1 MSELISII
9 KPTYNCGKFIGET
22 IELRAKEG
30 KEKGIQHILITCF
43 LTFNLHKSP
52 VRQVLTL
59 FKDEETDLVMQLA
72 QGQRAA
78 KWQSSGGNH
87 KV

>member
-1 MSELISII
+1 MSIALWRIYLVFHVFLFLCIPVKTVIDWHWEDW
-9 KPTYNCGKFIGET
+9 FIGET

-59 FKDEETDLVMQLA
+59 FKDEETDLV
-72 QGQRAA
+72 
-78 KWQSSGGNH
+78 
-87 KV
+87 VTY